1 MKALK
6 KITALILV
14 LAMSVSLSGCYNQD
28 LTWAAKDGDDTVAI
42 GVYLYYLYCAI
53 DDAGDYV
60 DSDTDVLDA
69 TIEGEDAETWIRAK
83 AMNYLQS
90 YIWVNKKVEEYNLD
104 LTEDEKSSASQT
116 TSYLINNYL
125 TSFDDFGIS
134 EDSLNKAYTEY
145 NIKFKKLFDYYYN
158 EGGEFEISKDD
169 LKESYCDGKYS
180 FQYITASLTTTDDD
194 GNTVDITDVEKDTL
208 TTSFESY
215 KKKIETG
222 YQTLEYSGQELQVEL
237 GLDSAPYTS
246 VDATDFV
253 EDIYPTEIMNAVK
266 EMDDNTLQIL
276 EANGQLVLLQ
286 KNNIEDSFET
296 AYSTASDRLSM
307 MLDLKADEF
316 NQYILEQAAADE
328 TDIEINDAAIKHYK
342 VKSLITDSNKSGTS
356 STASESSSET
366 SDDTT
371 SEETSSED

>member
-194 GNTVDITDVEKDTL
+194 GNTVDISDTEKDTL
-208 TTSFESY
+208 TTSFEGY

-276 EANGQLVLLQ
+276 EADGQLVLLQ

-307 MLDLKADEF
+307 MLDLKGDEF

>member
-69 TIEGEDAETWIRAK
+69 TIEGEDAETWIKAK

-194 GNTVDITDVEKDTL
+194 GNTVDISDVEKDTL
-208 TTSFESY
+208 TTSFEGY

-276 EANGQLVLLQ
+276 ESDGQLILLQ

-296 AYSTASDRLSM
+296 AYSTASDKLSM
-307 MLDLKADEF
+307 MLDLKGDEF

-356 STASESSSET
+356 STASETSSET

>member
-194 GNTVDITDVEKDTL
+194 GNTVDISDVEKDTL

-276 EANGQLVLLQ
+276 EADGQLVLLQ

-356 STASESSSET
+356 STASETSSET

>member
-69 TIEGEDAETWIRAK
+69 TIEGEDAETWIKAK

-194 GNTVDITDVEKDTL
+194 GNTVDISDVEKDTL
-208 TTSFESY
+208 TTSFEGY

-276 EANGQLVLLQ
+276 EADGQLILLQ

-296 AYSTASDRLSM
+296 AYSTASDKLSM
-307 MLDLKADEF
+307 MLDLKGDEF

-356 STASESSSET
+356 STASETSSET

>member
-69 TIEGEDAETWIRAK
+69 TIEGEDAETWIKAK

-194 GNTVDITDVEKDTL
+194 GNTVDISDAEKDTL
-208 TTSFESY
+208 TTSFEGY

-276 EANGQLVLLQ
+276 ESDGQLILLQ

-296 AYSTASDRLSM
+296 AYSTASDKLSM
-307 MLDLKADEF
+307 MLDLKGDEF

-356 STASESSSET
+356 STASSESSDE
-366 SDDTT
+366 
-371 SEETSSED
+371 SSEN